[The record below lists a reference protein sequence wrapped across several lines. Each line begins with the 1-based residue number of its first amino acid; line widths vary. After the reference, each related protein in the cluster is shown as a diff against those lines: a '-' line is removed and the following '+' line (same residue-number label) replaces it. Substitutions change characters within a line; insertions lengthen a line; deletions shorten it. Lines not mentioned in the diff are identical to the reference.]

1 MKQIN
6 TKTIINLLP
15 FEPSAKLDLLEKYDS
30 LPREEQLRIS
40 DLVWETFYDLYE
52 IKIKD
57 NFDKAIQ
64 EAEKNG
70 EKPDQS
76 FYGKVLERT
85 DKEISDLLSSAAD
98 STDLSVARKSME
110 KILKEIHAAKKAP
123 YKIPKAS

>member
-6 TKTIINLLP
+6 TKTIINFLP

-40 DLVWETFYDLYE
+40 DLVWDTFYSFYE

-70 EKPDQS
+70 TKTDQT

-85 DKEISDLLSSAAD
+85 DKEISDILSSAAD
-98 STDLSVARKSME
+98 STDLSAARKSME
-110 KILKEIHAAKKAP
+110 QIVGEINTVKKT
-123 YKIPKAS
+123 KSPKAN